1 MKPLPFVC
9 LLGLSLSSCAPEGNE
24 SGSDASQVSSAP
36 EPDVVQETAV
46 HEFELGEREYTI
58 PAAYIPSIRVGGQ
71 KDFIRIKFPDFAAE
85 IVLDEKSAGKPDKTG
100 RAQIFSVTDHD
111 YPRIEYTE
119 REGGAIIACRRG
131 MMAQS
136 GCGTIFEYAGVEW
149 TLLFPIGLRDE
160 VEALVG
166 SATRLLEQHSVEIPQ
181 ERAEEGDPEED
192 LVQDQ

>member
-9 LLGLSLSSCAPEGNE
+9 LLGLSLSSCTPEGNE
-24 SGSDASQVSSAP
+24 SGSEASQVSSAP

-46 HEFELGEREYTI
+46 HEFELGEREYTF

-85 IVLDEKSAGKPDKTG
+85 IVLDEKSAGKSDKAG
-100 RAQIFSVTDHD
+100 RSQIFSVTDRD

-119 REGGAIIACRRG
+119 RENGAIVACRRG

-149 TLLFPIGLRDE
+149 TLLFPIGRRDD

-166 SATRLLEQHSVEIPQ
+166 SATRLLEHHSVEIRQVKPK
-181 ERAEEGDPEED
+181 EGDPRKELVED
-192 LVQDQ
+192 Q

>member
-58 PAAYIPSIRVGGQ
+58 PAAYIPAIRVGGE

-85 IVLDEKSAGKPDKTG
+85 IVLDEKSAGKMDKTG
-100 RAQIFSVTDHD
+100 RAQIFSVTDQD

-119 REGGAIIACRRG
+119 REDGVIIACRRG

-136 GCGTIFEYAGVEW
+136 GCGTIFTYAGVDW

-166 SATRLLEQHSVEIPQ
+166 GGTRLLEQHSVEIRQ
-181 ERAEEGDPEED
+181 ERVKEDDPEKD
-192 LVQDQ
+192 LVQDR